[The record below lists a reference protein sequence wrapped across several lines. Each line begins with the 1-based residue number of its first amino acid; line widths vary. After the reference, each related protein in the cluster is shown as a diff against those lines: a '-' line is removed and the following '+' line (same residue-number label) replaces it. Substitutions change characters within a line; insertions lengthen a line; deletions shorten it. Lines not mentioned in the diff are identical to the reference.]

1 MNQQTI
7 NDIQAV
13 VLEYFNGVFEGNV
26 PQLKNVFH
34 PDIVLYGDINGEP
47 YLKDLQAY
55 TEGVASR
62 KSPKELGDDFKME
75 VISIEALGNNA
86 MVKARL
92 PMLGYNYYDFLSL
105 TKLNGQWKIVNKL
118 FTHVAP

>member
-7 NDIQAV
+7 NDLQTI

-26 PQLKNVFH
+26 SQLKGVFH
-34 PDIVLYGDINGEP
+34 SDAVLYGDINGEP
-47 YLKDLQAY
+47 YLKNLQAY

-62 KSPKELGDDFKME
+62 KSPKDLGEEFKME
-75 VISIEALGNNA
+75 VISIEAFGNNA

-105 TKLNGQWKIVNKL
+105 TKLEGQWKIVNKL